1 MLILQRRR
9 KMHKLYV
16 IIRDDLSGPQKAVQG
31 GHALAQYLIEHPD
44 AKWTN
49 GTLIYLTVRNLQML
63 NFWREKCIA
72 NGLSISVFREP
83 DLNNEMTAFACLSDN
98 GIFKKLKLLK

>member
-1 MLILQRRR
+1 
-9 KMHKLYV
+9 MHKLYV

-49 GTLIYLTVRNLQML
+49 GTLIYLTVRNL
-63 NFWREKCIA
+63 
-72 NGLSISVFREP
+72 
-83 DLNNEMTAFACLSDN
+83 
-98 GIFKKLKLLK
+98 